1 MSKYIG
7 IDYGQKK
14 IGLSVTDDNKVFAFP
29 LETVK
34 NIDFFD
40 FIFDFTKENNVEKFI
55 VGKPIRMSGENSE
68 IESEII
74 KFIKKLEKKF
84 PNIPIVRFDER
95 FTSKIATKSIL
106 LAGAKKKFRSN
117 KEIVDK
123 ISATIIL
130 RDFLEYITK
139 NS

>member
-40 FIFDFTKENNVEKFI
+40 FIFDFTKENNVEKFV

>member
-14 IGLSVTDDNKVFAFP
+14 IGLSVTDDDKVFAFP

-34 NIDFFD
+34 KIDFFD
-40 FIFDFTKENNVEKFI
+40 FIIDFTKKNNVEKFI
-55 VGKPIRMSGENSE
+55 VGKPIRMSGENSQ

-74 KFIKKLEKKF
+74 KFIKNLERKF
-84 PNIPIVRFDER
+84 PKIPIIRFDER

-106 LAGAKKKFRSN
+106 SAGVKKKIRLN

>member
-40 FIFDFTKENNVEKFI
+40 FIFDFTKENNVDKFI

-106 LAGAKKKFRSN
+106 SAGAKKKFRSN

>member
-1 MSKYIG
+1 MSKYVG

-14 IGLSVTDDNKVFAFP
+14 IGLSVTDDDKVFAFP

-34 NIDFFD
+34 KIDFFD
-40 FIFDFTKENNVEKFI
+40 FIIDFTKTNNVEKFI
-55 VGKPIRMSGENSE
+55 VGKPIRMSGENSQ

-74 KFIKKLEKKF
+74 KFIKKLERKF
-84 PNIPIVRFDER
+84 PEIPIIRFDER

-106 LAGAKKKFRSN
+106 SAGVKKKIRLN

>member
-68 IESEII
+68 IEIEII

-95 FTSKIATKSIL
+95 FTSKISKQIIIKS
-106 LAGAKKKFRSN
+106 GVGKKNRRDKL
-117 KEIVDK
+117 IIDK
-123 ISATIIL
+123 ISASLIL
-130 RDFLEYITK
+130 ESYLIQK
-139 NS
+139 NK

>member
-1 MSKYIG
+1 MSKYMG

-14 IGLSVTDDNKVFAFP
+14 IGLSITDDDKIFAFP

-34 NIDFFD
+34 RIDFFD
-40 FIFDFTKENNVEKFI
+40 FITKFLKENDVEKFI
-55 VGKPIRMSGENSE
+55 VGKPTRMSGESSE
-68 IESEII
+68 IETEII
-74 KFIKKLEKKF
+74 EFIKKLERKF
-84 PNIPIVRFDER
+84 PKIPIVRYDER

-106 LAGAKKKFRSN
+106 SSGAKKKMRLN

>member
-14 IGLSVTDDNKVFAFP
+14 IGLSVSDDDKVFAFP

-34 NIDFFD
+34 KIDFFD
-40 FIFDFTKENNVEKFI
+40 FIIDFTKKNNVEKFI
-55 VGKPIRMSGENSE
+55 VGKPIRMSGENSQ

-74 KFIKKLEKKF
+74 KFIKNLERKF
-84 PNIPIVRFDER
+84 PEIPVIRFDER

-106 LAGAKKKFRSN
+106 SAGVKKKIRLN

-130 RDFLEYITK
+130 RDFLEYIKK

>member
-1 MSKYIG
+1 MSKFIG

-14 IGLSVTDDNKVFAFP
+14 IGLSITDDDKIFAFP

-34 NIDFFD
+34 RIDFFD
-40 FIFDFTKENNVEKFI
+40 FITKFFKENDVEKFI
-55 VGKPIRMSGENSE
+55 VGKPTRMSGESSE
-68 IESEII
+68 IEGEII
-74 KFIKKLEKKF
+74 EFIKKLERKF

-106 LAGAKKKFRSN
+106 SAGAKKKMRLN

>member
-40 FIFDFTKENNVEKFI
+40 FIFDFTKKNNVEKFV

>member
-14 IGLSVTDDNKVFAFP
+14 IGLSVSDDDKVFAFP

-34 NIDFFD
+34 KIDFFD
-40 FIFDFTKENNVEKFI
+40 FIIDFTKKNNVEKFI
-55 VGKPIRMSGENSE
+55 VGKPIRMSGENSQ

-74 KFIKKLEKKF
+74 KFIKNLERKF
-84 PNIPIVRFDER
+84 PEIPIIRFDER

-106 LAGAKKKFRSN
+106 SAGVKKKIRLN

-130 RDFLEYITK
+130 RDFLKYITK

>member
-14 IGLSVTDDNKVFAFP
+14 IGLSVSDDDKVFAFP

-34 NIDFFD
+34 KIDFFD
-40 FIFDFTKENNVEKFI
+40 FIIDFTKKNNVEKFI
-55 VGKPIRMSGENSE
+55 VGKPIRMSGENSQ

-74 KFIKKLEKKF
+74 KFIKNLERKF
-84 PNIPIVRFDER
+84 PEIPVIRFDER
-95 FTSKIATKSIL
+95 FTSKIATKYIL
-106 LAGAKKKFRSN
+106 SAGVKKKIRLN

>member
-14 IGLSVTDDNKVFAFP
+14 IGLSVTDDDKVFAFP

-40 FIFDFTKENNVEKFI
+40 FIFDFIKENNVEKFV

-68 IESEII
+68 VESEIT
-74 KFIKKLEKKF
+74 KFIKKLERKF
-84 PNIPIVRFDER
+84 PEIPVVRFDER

-106 LAGAKKKFRSN
+106 LAGAKKKTRLN

>member
-14 IGLSVTDDNKVFAFP
+14 IGLSVTDDDKVFAFP

-40 FIFDFTKENNVEKFI
+40 FIFDFIKENNVEKFV
-55 VGKPIRMSGENSE
+55 VGKPIRMSGENSDFEVE
-68 IESEII
+68 IT
-74 KFIKKLEKKF
+74 KFIKKLERKF
-84 PNIPIVRFDER
+84 PEIPVVRFDER

-106 LAGAKKKFRSN
+106 LAGAKKKTRLN

>member
-14 IGLSVTDDNKVFAFP
+14 IGLSVSDDDKVFAFP

-34 NIDFFD
+34 KIDFFD
-40 FIFDFTKENNVEKFI
+40 FIIDFTKKNNVEKFI
-55 VGKPIRMSGENSE
+55 VGKPIRMSGENSQ

-74 KFIKKLEKKF
+74 KFIKKLERKF
-84 PNIPIVRFDER
+84 PEIPIIRFDER

-106 LAGAKKKFRSN
+106 SAGVKKKIRLN

>member
-1 MSKYIG
+1 MSKFIG

-14 IGLSVTDDNKVFAFP
+14 IGLSVTDDDKVFAFP

-34 NIDFFD
+34 RNDFFD
-40 FIFDFTKENNVEKFI
+40 FITNFFKENDVEKFVI
-55 VGKPIRMSGENSE
+55 GKPTRMSGESSE
-68 IESEII
+68 IETEILE
-74 KFIKKLEKKF
+74 FIKKLERKF
-84 PNIPIVRFDER
+84 PKIAIVRYDER

-106 LAGAKKKFRSN
+106 SYGAKKKMRLN

>member
-40 FIFDFTKENNVEKFI
+40 FIFDFTKENNVEKFV

-106 LAGAKKKFRSN
+106 SSGAKKKLRLK

>member
-7 IDYGQKK
+7 IDYGQKR
-14 IGLSVTDDNKVFAFP
+14 IGLSVTDDDKVFAFP

-34 NIDFFD
+34 KIDFFD
-40 FIFDFTKENNVEKFI
+40 FIIDFTKKNNVEKFI
-55 VGKPIRMSGENSE
+55 VGKPIRMSGENSQ

-74 KFIKKLEKKF
+74 KFIKNLERKF
-84 PNIPIVRFDER
+84 PKIPIIRFDER

-106 LAGAKKKFRSN
+106 SAGVKKKIRLN

>member
-14 IGLSVTDDNKVFAFP
+14 IGLSVSDDDKVFAFP

-34 NIDFFD
+34 KIDFFD
-40 FIFDFTKENNVEKFI
+40 FIIDFTKKNNVEKFI
-55 VGKPIRMSGENSE
+55 VGKPIRMSGENSQ

-74 KFIKKLEKKF
+74 KFIKNLERKF
-84 PNIPIVRFDER
+84 PEIPIIRFDER
-95 FTSKIATKSIL
+95 FTSKIATRSIL
-106 LAGAKKKFRSN
+106 SAGVKKKIRLN

>member
-1 MSKYIG
+1 MSKYVG

-14 IGLSVTDDNKVFAFP
+14 IGLSVTDDDKVFAFP
-29 LETVK
+29 LKTVK
-34 NIDFFD
+34 KIDFFD
-40 FIFDFTKENNVEKFI
+40 FIIDFTKKNNVEKFI
-55 VGKPIRMSGENSE
+55 VGKPIRMSGENSQIE
-68 IESEII
+68 IEII
-74 KFIKKLEKKF
+74 KFIKKLERKF
-84 PNIPIVRFDER
+84 PEIPIIRFDER

-106 LAGAKKKFRSN
+106 SAGVKKKIRLN

>member
-40 FIFDFTKENNVEKFI
+40 FIFEFTKENNVEKFI

-68 IESEII
+68 IEIEII

-106 LAGAKKKFRSN
+106 SSGAKKKLRLK

>member
-14 IGLSVTDDNKVFAFP
+14 IGLSVSDDDKVFAFP

-34 NIDFFD
+34 KIDFFD
-40 FIFDFTKENNVEKFI
+40 FIIDFTKKNNVEKFI
-55 VGKPIRMSGENSE
+55 VGKPIRMSGENSQ

-74 KFIKKLEKKF
+74 KFIKNLEKKF
-84 PNIPIVRFDER
+84 PEIPIIRFDER

-106 LAGAKKKFRSN
+106 SAGVKKKIRLN

>member
-14 IGLSVTDDNKVFAFP
+14 IGLSVSDDDKVFAFP

-34 NIDFFD
+34 KIDFFD
-40 FIFDFTKENNVEKFI
+40 FIIDFTKKNNVEKFI
-55 VGKPIRMSGENSE
+55 VGKPIRMSGENSQ

-74 KFIKKLEKKF
+74 KFIKNLERKF
-84 PNIPIVRFDER
+84 PEIPIIRFDER

-106 LAGAKKKFRSN
+106 SAGVKKKIRLN

>member
-55 VGKPIRMSGENSE
+55 VGKPIRMTGENSE

-74 KFIKKLEKKF
+74 KFIKKLEKNF

>member
-40 FIFDFTKENNVEKFI
+40 FIFDFTKENNVDKFI

-68 IESEII
+68 IESEIK

-106 LAGAKKKFRSN
+106 SAGAKKKFRSN

>member
-14 IGLSVTDDNKVFAFP
+14 IGLSVTDDDKVFAFP

-34 NIDFFD
+34 KIDFFD
-40 FIFDFTKENNVEKFI
+40 FIIDFTKKNNVEKFI
-55 VGKPIRMSGENSE
+55 VGKPIRMSGENSQ

-74 KFIKKLEKKF
+74 KFIKNLERKF
-84 PNIPIVRFDER
+84 PEIPIIRFDER
-95 FTSKIATKSIL
+95 FTSKIATKYIL
-106 LAGAKKKFRSN
+106 SAGVKKKIRLN

>member
-14 IGLSVTDDNKVFAFP
+14 IGLSVSDDDKVFAFP
-29 LETVK
+29 LKTVK
-34 NIDFFD
+34 RIDFFD
-40 FIFDFTKENNVEKFI
+40 FIIDFSKKNNVEKFI
-55 VGKPIRMSGENSE
+55 VGKPIRMSGENSQ

-74 KFIKKLEKKF
+74 KFIKNLERKF
-84 PNIPIVRFDER
+84 PEIPIIRFDER
-95 FTSKIATKSIL
+95 FTSKIATKYIL
-106 LAGAKKKFRSN
+106 SAGVKKKIRLN

>member
-14 IGLSVTDDNKVFAFP
+14 IGLSVTDDDKVFAFP

-34 NIDFFD
+34 KIDFFD
-40 FIFDFTKENNVEKFI
+40 FIIDFTKKNNVEKFI
-55 VGKPIRMSGENSE
+55 VGKPIRMSGENSQ

-74 KFIKKLEKKF
+74 KFIKNLERKF
-84 PNIPIVRFDER
+84 PEIPIIRFDER

-106 LAGAKKKFRSN
+106 SAGVKKKIRLN

>member
-1 MSKYIG
+1 MSKYVG

-29 LETVK
+29 LKTVK

-40 FIFDFTKENNVEKFI
+40 FIFDFIKKNNVEKFVI
-55 VGKPIRMSGENSE
+55 GKPTRMSGESSE
-68 IESEII
+68 IEAEII
-74 KFIKKLEKKF
+74 EFIKKLERKF

-106 LAGAKKKFRSN
+106 LAGAKKKLRSN

>member
-1 MSKYIG
+1 MSKYVG

-14 IGLSVTDDNKVFAFP
+14 IGLSVTDDDKVFAFP

-34 NIDFFD
+34 KIDFFD
-40 FIFDFTKENNVEKFI
+40 FIIDFTEKNNVEKFI
-55 VGKPIRMSGENSE
+55 VGKPIRMSGENSQ

-74 KFIKKLEKKF
+74 KFIKKLERKL
-84 PNIPIVRFDER
+84 PEIPIIRFDER

-106 LAGAKKKFRSN
+106 SAGVKKKIRLN

>member
-95 FTSKIATKSIL
+95 FTSKIANKSIL

>member
-14 IGLSVTDDNKVFAFP
+14 IGLSVTDNDKIFAFP

-34 NIDFFD
+34 RIDFFD
-40 FIFDFTKENNVEKFI
+40 FITKFFKENDVEKFI
-55 VGKPIRMSGENSE
+55 VGKPTRMSGESSE

-74 KFIKKLEKKF
+74 EFIKNLERKF
-84 PNIPIVRFDER
+84 PKIPIVRYDER
-95 FTSKIATKSIL
+95 FTSKIATKAIL
-106 LAGAKKKFRSN
+106 LAGAKKKIRLN

-130 RDFLEYITK
+130 RDFLEYIKK

>member
-14 IGLSVTDDNKVFAFP
+14 IGLSVTDDDKVFAFP
-29 LETVK
+29 LKTVK
-34 NIDFFD
+34 RIDFFD
-40 FIFDFTKENNVEKFI
+40 FIIDFTKKNNVEKFI
-55 VGKPIRMSGENSE
+55 VGKPIRMSGENSQ

-74 KFIKKLEKKF
+74 KFIKNLERKF
-84 PNIPIVRFDER
+84 PKIPIIRFDER

-106 LAGAKKKFRSN
+106 SAGVKKKIRLN

>member
-14 IGLSVTDDNKVFAFP
+14 IGLSVTDDDKVFAFP
-29 LETVK
+29 LKTVK
-34 NIDFFD
+34 KIDFFD
-40 FIFDFTKENNVEKFI
+40 FIIDFTKKNNVEKFI
-55 VGKPIRMSGENSE
+55 VGKPIRMSGENSQ

-74 KFIKKLEKKF
+74 KFIKNLERKF
-84 PNIPIVRFDER
+84 PEIPIIRFDER

-106 LAGAKKKFRSN
+106 SAGVKKKIRFN

>member
-14 IGLSVTDDNKVFAFP
+14 IGLSVSDDDKVFAFP

-34 NIDFFD
+34 KIDFFD
-40 FIFDFTKENNVEKFI
+40 FIIDFTKKNNVEKFI
-55 VGKPIRMSGENSE
+55 VGKPIRMSGENSQ

-74 KFIKKLEKKF
+74 KFIKNLERKF
-84 PNIPIVRFDER
+84 PEIPIIRFDER
-95 FTSKIATKSIL
+95 FTSKIATKYIL
-106 LAGAKKKFRSN
+106 SAGVKKKIRLN

>member
-14 IGLSVTDDNKVFAFP
+14 IGLSVTDDDKVFAFP

-34 NIDFFD
+34 KIDFFD
-40 FIFDFTKENNVEKFI
+40 FIIDFTKKNNVEKFI
-55 VGKPIRMSGENSE
+55 VGKPIRMSGENSQ

-74 KFIKKLEKKF
+74 KFIKNLEKKF
-84 PNIPIVRFDER
+84 PEIPIIRFDER

-106 LAGAKKKFRSN
+106 SAGVKKKIRLN

>member
-14 IGLSVTDDNKVFAFP
+14 IGLSVTDDDKVFAFP
-29 LETVK
+29 LKTVK
-34 NIDFFD
+34 KIDFFD
-40 FIFDFTKENNVEKFI
+40 FIIDFTKKNNVEKFI
-55 VGKPIRMSGENSE
+55 VGKPIRMSGENSQ

-74 KFIKKLEKKF
+74 KFIKNLERKF
-84 PNIPIVRFDER
+84 PKIPIIRFDER

-106 LAGAKKKFRSN
+106 SAGVKKKIRLN

>member
-14 IGLSVTDDNKVFAFP
+14 IGLSVSDDNKVFAFP

-40 FIFDFTKENNVEKFI
+40 FIFDFTKENNVEKFV

>member
-34 NIDFFD
+34 KIDFFD
-40 FIFDFTKENNVEKFI
+40 FIIDFTKKNNVEKFI
-55 VGKPIRMSGENSE
+55 VGKPIRMSGENSQ

-74 KFIKKLEKKF
+74 KFIKNLERKF
-84 PNIPIVRFDER
+84 PEIPIIRFDER

-106 LAGAKKKFRSN
+106 SAGVKKKIRLN

>member
-14 IGLSVTDDNKVFAFP
+14 IGLSVTDDDKVFAFP

-40 FIFDFTKENNVEKFI
+40 FIFDFVKENNVEKFV
-55 VGKPIRMSGENSE
+55 VGKPIRMSGENSDVEVE
-68 IESEII
+68 IT
-74 KFIKKLEKKF
+74 KFIKKLERKF
-84 PNIPIVRFDER
+84 PEIPVVRFDER

-106 LAGAKKKFRSN
+106 LAGAKKKKRLN